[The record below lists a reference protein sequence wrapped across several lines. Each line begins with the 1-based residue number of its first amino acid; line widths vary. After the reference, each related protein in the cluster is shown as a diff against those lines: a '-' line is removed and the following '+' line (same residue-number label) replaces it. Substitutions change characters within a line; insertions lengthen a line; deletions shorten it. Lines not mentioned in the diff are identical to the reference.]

1 MLRKIRIT
9 LATLFFVGIT
19 ALFLDFTGV
28 LPTYF
33 GWMAKVQFV
42 PALLAVNIAI
52 VAGLLLLTLIF
63 GRIYCSTICPMGVM
77 QDIVSWIAGKKNKRR
92 FTYSKGKTTLR
103 TTMLIL
109 FAVALVA
116 NVAWLASIIEPYS
129 AYGRIVNNLFA
140 PLYAWGNNLLAYF
153 AERADSYLFYTT
165 DVWLK
170 SAGTL
175 AVAATTFVVIFIL
188 AWRNGRTWCN
198 TICPVGTLLGFVA
211 RYSLF
216 KPTID
221 TSKCSGCNLCARGC
235 KASCIDSK
243 SKEIDYSR
251 CVACM
256 NCLET
261 CKKGAMGYRYAGFG
275 KATKKQAETSPENN
289 GRREFLSAGAMVTA
303 GSLLAQANKK
313 VDGGLAIIEDKK
325 IPERATPIVPV
336 GAGTLKHFTTHCTA
350 CQLCVSKCPNNVLRP
365 SSSIERFMQPEMSF
379 EGGFCRTACTAC
391 ADVCPNGAIKPIV
404 PEQKSS
410 TKIGTAVWIADNCI
424 ANKDGVTCN
433 NCERHCPNGAIKMI
447 RKKDADRN
455 TPRIPMI
462 DAERCLGCGACEY
475 ACPARPFSAIFVEGI
490 EEHRTI

>member
-1 MLRKIRIT
+1 MLRKIRIA

-28 LPTYF
+28 LPAYF

-42 PALLAVNIAI
+42 PALLAVNAAI
-52 VAGLLLLTLIF
+52 IAGLLLLTFIF

-77 QDIVSWIAGKKNKRR
+77 QDIISWMAGRRNKRR
-92 FTYSKGKTTLR
+92 FTYSKGKTPLR
-103 TTMLIL
+103 IVMLIL

-116 NVAWLASIIEPYS
+116 NLAWLASIIEPYS

-140 PLYAWGNNLLAYF
+140 PLYAWGNNLLAII
-153 AERADSYLFYTT
+153 AERVDSYMFYTT

-170 SAGTL
+170 SIGTL
-175 AVAATTFVVIFIL
+175 AVAATTFAVIFIL

-198 TICPVGTLLGFVA
+198 TICPVGTLLGFVS
-211 RYSLF
+211 RYALM
-216 KPTID
+216 KPAID
-221 TSKCSGCNLCARGC
+221 TSKCSGCNLCSRNC

-243 SKEIDYSR
+243 NKNIDYSR
-251 CVACM
+251 CVTCM
-256 NCLET
+256 NCLEV
-261 CKKGAMGYRYAGFG
+261 CNKGAISYRYVGFG
-275 KATKKQAETSPENN
+275 KATKQQAEANDN

-303 GSLLAQANKK
+303 GTLFAQANKK

-325 IPERATPIVPV
+325 IPERETPIVPV
-336 GAGTLKHFTTHCTA
+336 GAGTLRSFTNHCTA

-365 SSSIERFMQPEMSF
+365 SKSIERFMQPEMSF
-379 EGGFCRTACTAC
+379 ERGFCRTACTAC

-475 ACPARPFSAIFVEGI
+475 VCPARPFSAIFVEGI